1 MFKSVAILLLAT
13 VVSACSSNTP
23 SSGDISAAFKTT
35 ELPGLLK
42 LESFEVE
49 SPRNIGSKDDP
60 TWLARYTAEVATRED
75 TFDIETVT
83 DGKRL
88 LKPVHSAGTGF
99 KLYGIVRSE
108 RSGDGWRHHFQSDSS
123 SNPVLGRPRSDYGPD
138 ALVIGSPEA
147 LALIA
152 EARQRQQQE
161 AIEREARLA
170 EEAAE
175 RKRAE
180 DAEAAARQRLEA
192 AVAKY
197 DAGFAP
203 QQMADLRYDVDV
215 GDEFTFL
222 VKASMA
228 GKNDVI
234 GTTTYKIWSDFAK
247 SVIHAGLLKP
257 GETGV
262 VSAKVVASDYSPFL
276 GSPRNGVDSL
286 NSSKSDYAYTLRLLE
301 RIDTG
306 TELAP

>member
-1 MFKSVAILLLAT
+1 MFKSVVILLLAT

-23 SSGDISAAFKTT
+23 SNSDISAEFRAT
-35 ELPGLLK
+35 ELPGLLE
-42 LESFEVE
+42 LESFAVE

-203 QQMADLRYDVDV
+203 QRMADLRYDV

-234 GTTTYKIWSDFAK
+234 GTTTYGRRSDFVK

-262 VSAKVVASDYSPFL
+262 VSVKVVASHYSPFL

-286 NSSKSDYAYTLRLLE
+286 NSSSSDYAYTLRLLE

>member
-49 SPRNIGSKDDP
+49 SPRNIGSKEDP
-60 TWLARYTAEVATRED
+60 TWLSRYTAEVATRED
-75 TFDIETVT
+75 TFDIDTVT

-108 RSGDGWRHHFQSDSS
+108 RSGDGWRHHFQSDGS

-203 QQMADLRYDVDV
+203 QRMADLRYDV

-234 GTTTYKIWSDFAK
+234 GTTTYGRRSDFVK

-262 VSAKVVASDYSPFL
+262 VSVKVVASHYSPFL

-286 NSSKSDYAYTLRLLE
+286 NSSSSDYAYTLRLLE

-306 TELAP
+306 AGVAP